1 MTDQKDSTG
10 KAGQPA
16 DKGAPGAKGAAGKA
30 AEAGDQ
36 AARGLGQATTG
47 AANVMADASA
57 KAARNVG
64 EAATGM
70 ADAGA
75 KATRDATQTA
85 SNMADAGAQATR
97 NVGEATQNLTGAG
110 ASAARSMGQAAAGA
124 MSAGLG
130 NMGDVSKMFENL
142 RMPGMPDMDLMLGA
156 YRRNLEALSSANRVA
171 LEGAQQVARR
181 NMEIMQQTMGEMTDA
196 MRGLTSAESP
206 QDRAGK
212 QAELLKTAYER
223 AVQHM
228 KELADL
234 IQRSNGEA
242 LSVLNQRF
250 TEAMDEA
257 KQMVD
262 KTRPS

>member
-1 MTDQKDSTG
+1 MADEKNSAG
-10 KAGQPA
+10 KAGQST
-16 DKGAPGAKGAAGKA
+16 DKGSHGAPGGKA
-30 AEAGDQ
+30 AETGEHTG
-36 AARGLGQATTG
+36 RSMGQATAG
-47 AANVMADASA
+47 AANAMADAGA
-57 KAARNVG
+57 KATRNAG
-64 EAATGM
+64 QAATSM

-75 KATRDATQTA
+75 KATRDVTQTA

-97 NVGEATQNLTGAG
+97 NVGEAAQNLTGAG
-110 ASAARSMGQAAAGA
+110 ASAARTMGQAAAGA
-124 MSAGLG
+124 MSAGMG
-130 NMGDVSKMFENL
+130 SMGDFSKMFEAL
-142 RMPGMPDMDLMLGA
+142 RMPAMPDMDLMLGA
-156 YRRNLEALSSANRVA
+156 YRRNLEALSAANRVA

-196 MRGLTSAESP
+196 MRNLTSAESP

-223 AVQHM
+223 AVQNM

-242 LSVLNQRF
+242 LGVLNQRF

-257 KQMVD
+257 KQMVE
-262 KTRPS
+262 KARPS